1 MLQICRG
8 QKDLHILCGP
18 CRFDVRKDR
27 PFDLGKDVSYWLGRY
42 WAFKI
47 FPPPSPRQN
56 GCFALWYKANYD
68 EGDSRP
74 VDLKGTRHS
83 KNKNWYF
90 LARSKKL
97 NATHLT
103 VIPSNNV
110 SEQFAKKKTRVPVSS
125 SLLGHFYFN
134 SYAMLSPF
142 KVGANKNRLEVLEA
156 TFLHKPN
163 KDWKET
169 VKMCM
174 LCLVNLC
181 AWVWYV

>member
-110 SEQFAKKKTRVPVSS
+110 SEQFAKKKLASQ
-125 SLLGHFYFN
+125 L
-134 SYAMLSPF
+134 A
-142 KVGANKNRLEVLEA
+142 GAYWDIFILIL
-156 TFLHKPN
+156 
-163 KDWKET
+163 
-169 VKMCM
+169 M
-174 LCLVNLC
+174 LCSVPLKLGPIKTGWRC
-181 AWVWYV
+181 